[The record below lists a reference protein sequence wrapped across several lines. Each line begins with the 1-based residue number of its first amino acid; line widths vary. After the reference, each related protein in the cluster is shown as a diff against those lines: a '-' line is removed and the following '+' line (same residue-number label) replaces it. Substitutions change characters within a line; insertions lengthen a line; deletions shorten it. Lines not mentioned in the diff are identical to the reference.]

1 MKSIPLIT
9 LAAVL
14 LLSVTTCMTGQETD
28 APAPDFK
35 VTGLDGKAISLA
47 DYKGKVLFL
56 NFWATWCPP
65 CREEIPDFIEAYSE
79 LNDKGLEILGVSV
92 DRMNPQQL
100 KAWVADVGINY
111 PVALANKDIVVDY
124 EPGEYIPA
132 SIVVDTKGRI
142 RYRHVGLMDKETL
155 ARLFSEYSK

>member
-1 MKSIPLIT
+1 MKSTSLIL

-14 LLSVTTCMTGQETD
+14 LLSVTTCVTGQETD

-35 VTGLDGKAISLA
+35 VTALDGKTISLV
-47 DYKGKVLFL
+47 DFEGKVLLL

-65 CREEIPDFIEAYSE
+65 CREEIPEFIEAYSE
-79 LNDKGLEILGVSV
+79 LKDKGLEILGISV

-100 KAWVADVGINY
+100 KAWVDDVKINY
-111 PVALANKDIVVDY
+111 PVALANRDIVVDY

-132 SIVVDTKGRI
+132 SIIVDTEGRI

-155 ARLFSEYSK
+155 ARLFGEYSK